1 MDTTTRLSA
10 ELYGQKLKIPDI
22 LAKSLSYL
30 LNIFQK
36 IINFNVCPVII
47 SIITLII
54 FSSCSMENVETGSS
68 ETGSLQLEITESNN
82 KTLNE
87 EDEEST
93 VSSYKIDLEGPEK
106 EIINTDTDKEGSI
119 GIDNLNPGF
128 WFVNIKAMNR
138 RYVKIGS
145 KRENVRIFKHK
156 KVTHE
161 VNITIGEP
169 DPTPDPEPDPDP
181 DPNPQPDPDPN
192 PQPEPQIGLKGWEL
206 NETNTGL
213 GGNYNSLTAINP
225 SSVGRLSDGVLYV
238 TISNVTI
245 EDKLISNQINVE
257 SASNVNF
264 VRCLIKPNG
273 VGSGMPAISDPNGAL
288 TLIDCEIDGSNISNS
303 QITYCIGYS
312 GFGSIIRC
320 NIHHVASGMK
330 IGNKNSVQSIAEQN
344 YIHDLRW
351 ISPAHMDGI
360 TIRQSS
366 GSGGCLIKN
375 NRAITGSA
383 AGSTGACFIQAQS
396 SINNV
401 TVIGNLL
408 EGYGTNLALE
418 ANSGGYGNN
427 MIARNNRF
435 NAYTSN
441 GEAYVSGGGGWSEWA
456 ENYKND
462 PSAVDNKGAVVNIR

>member
-1 MDTTTRLSA
+1 MDTTTRLST
-10 ELYGQKLKIPDI
+10 ELYGLKLKIPDI
-22 LAKSLSYL
+22 LTKSLSYL
-30 LNIFQK
+30 LNIFKK
-36 IINFNVCPVII
+36 IINFNVCAVLI
-47 SIITLII
+47 SILLCITLII
-54 FSSCSMENVETGSS
+54 FSGCSMENVETYSS
-68 ETGSLQLEITESNN
+68 ETGSLQLEITESKNN
-82 KTLNE
+82 NLNE

-106 EIINTDTDKEGSI
+106 EIINTDTDKEGRI

-128 WFVNIKAMNR
+128 WFVNINAMNR
-138 RYVKIGS
+138 RRVTIGS
-145 KRENVRIFKHK
+145 KRVNVRIIKYK
-156 KVTHE
+156 KVIHE

-169 DPTPDPEPDPDP
+169 DPTPDPDPDPDP
-181 DPNPQPDPDPN
+181 DPQPDP
-192 PQPEPQIGLKGWEL
+192 QTGIKGWEL
-206 NETNTGL
+206 NLTNTGL
-213 GGNYNSLTAINP
+213 GGNYNNLTAINP

-264 VRCLIKPNG
+264 FRCLIKPCG

-288 TLIDCEIDGSNISNS
+288 TLIDCEIDGSDISNS
-303 QITYCIGYS
+303 QVTYCIGYS

-320 NIHHVASGMK
+320 NIHHVASGLK
-330 IGNKNSVQSIAEQN
+330 IGNKNSVQSVAEQN

-360 TIRQSS
+360 TIRQSN

-383 AGSTGACFIQAQS
+383 AGSTGACFIQAQTYV
-396 SINNV
+396 NNV
-401 TVIGNLL
+401 IVEGNLW

-441 GEAYVSGGGGWSEWA
+441 GEVYVSGGGGWSEWT
-456 ENYKND
+456 ENYIND